1 MDGLRTLASP
11 GSPAVDE
18 ALVALGDGTFAL
30 GHPIVARMTTTRPES
45 DPKEGAVFEI
55 VNATE
60 VEAMVM
66 DASTF
71 SVRAKSSGERAGSGR
86 APPPPPTE
94 GATEGE
100 IGLYDGLC
108 RKTVYGDNR
117 RDGRIVLEH
126 RGVWPLTVLSL
137 STTYQVESANQTTK
151 GGAE

>member
-1 MDGLRTLASP
+1 MDGLRTLSSAAT
-11 GSPAVDE
+11 PADDE
-18 ALVALGDGTFAL
+18 ALVALGDGTYAL

-45 DPKEGAVFEI
+45 DPKEGTVFEI

-71 SVRAKSSGERAGSGR
+71 SVRAKSAGDRAGSGR
-86 APPPPPTE
+86 EVELEPT
-94 GATEGE
+94 AGE
-100 IGLYDGLC
+100 SDDKVVLYDGIC
-108 RKTVYGDNR
+108 RKPVYGDNR

-137 STTYQVESANQTTK
+137 ATTYQVEPANQTTK